1 MLDNFRGIQPS
12 PQATVDTQ
20 RSGYADVL
28 SWLARGWVSLT
39 CVSSVCAILAY
50 GGSFLIPPN
59 FVATVTLFVDSRS
72 LQPLANTSVPAQG
85 GDNNYEVSSVES
97 QAKIISSRSVL
108 SRVVAD
114 ENLTDDP
121 AFVGAGGTSLGDRI
135 RSLVGIAP
143 APSPTKEADQLRA
156 LQELFERVT
165 VRRPERTFII
175 DVSVRARTSDM
186 AARLANAVAK
196 AYLDAQAAAQAARA
210 RRAND
215 ALTSRL
221 TELRDRLRKSQ
232 ERLQAFKDQ
241 HGLVGTRLQLS
252 SEQQLTDANAQLS
265 QARIERIRALAQVD
279 SLSQTAS
286 GRNPD
291 ADAPEALISPTVA
304 DLRSKQAEARR
315 QLTSMLGQFGP
326 SYPAVRDAK
335 DQFASLNQS
344 LQAELQRIRQAAH
357 LRYQRALAAEAAAQ
371 AIVDLLSAKAA
382 NTSGAL
388 AEATQL
394 QQEVD
399 INRNLLNTFLSRSRE
414 MDELAQIDASTARIV
429 STAEPPFERTF
440 PPRGIVFLVVGAAL
454 GFWIAAARIVLQRSG
469 LVRTGRG
476 RMAPQP
482 PLSGPAVS
490 DGQAR
495 PAVETPASR
504 SGPFGVDKPAA
515 FGLAQSP
522 IS

>member
-12 PQATVDTQ
+12 PQTTVDPQ
-20 RSGYADVL
+20 RSGYAEVL
-28 SWLARGWVSLT
+28 SWLARGWVSLA
-39 CVSSVCAILAY
+39 CVSSACAILAY
-50 GGSFLIPPN
+50 GGSFLIPAN

-72 LQPLANTSVPAQG
+72 LQPLANTSGPAQG

-97 QAKIISSRSVL
+97 QAKIITSRSVL

-121 AFVGAGGTSLGDRI
+121 AFMQAGGTSLGDWV
-135 RSLVGIAP
+135 RSLVGISP
-143 APSPTKEADQLRA
+143 ARAPTKEAHQLRA

-175 DVSVRARTSDM
+175 DVSVRARTNDM

-196 AYLDAQAAAQAARA
+196 AYLDEQAAAQAARA

-221 TELRDRLRKSQ
+221 TELRERLRTSQ
-232 ERLQAFKDQ
+232 ERLQAFKDR

-265 QARIERIRALAQVD
+265 QARIDRIRSLAQFD
-279 SLSQTAS
+279 NLSQAAS
-286 GRNPD
+286 GSNPD
-291 ADAPEALISPTVA
+291 AEVPEALASPTVS
-304 DLRSKQAEARR
+304 DLRGRQAEARR
-315 QLTSMLGQFGP
+315 QLTSILGQFGP
-326 SYPAVRDAK
+326 NHPSVRDAK
-335 DQFASLNQS
+335 DQLASLNQS
-344 LQAELQRIRQAAH
+344 LQAELQRIRQAAR
-357 LRYQRALAAEAAAQ
+357 LRYQRALAAETAAQ
-371 AIVDLLSAKAA
+371 ALVDLLSAKAA
-382 NTSGAL
+382 DTSGAL

-429 STAEPPFERTF
+429 STAEPPFDRAF
-440 PPRGIVFLVVGAAL
+440 PPRGIVFVVVGAAL
-454 GFWIAAARIVLQRSG
+454 GFWIAAARIVLQRS
-469 LVRTGRG
+469 LLLRAGRG
-476 RMAPQP
+476 PVASRQTPF
-482 PLSGPAVS
+482 
-490 DGQAR
+490 GQA
-495 PAVETPASR
+495 TPAR
-504 SGPFGVDKPAA
+504 E
-515 FGLAQSP
+515 AQSAADALASRASP
-522 IS
+522 AGG